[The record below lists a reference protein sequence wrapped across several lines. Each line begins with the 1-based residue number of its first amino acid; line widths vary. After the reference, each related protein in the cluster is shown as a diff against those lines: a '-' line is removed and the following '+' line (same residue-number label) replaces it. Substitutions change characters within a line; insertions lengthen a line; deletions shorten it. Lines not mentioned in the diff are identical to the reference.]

1 MHTRPFFGR
10 LSAKFGKVL
19 DGSRSLSAAELDLVG
34 PSRLVGQ
41 AWSTRTT
48 NYFRNVAQ
56 KPSGNA
62 SQLIDSQSKNHTT
75 TIE

>member
-1 MHTRPFFGR
+1 MPSLERFWMGREVWSRPSSTWSGRVGRPTRLR
-10 LSAKFGKVL
+10 LT
-19 DGSRSLSAAELDLVG
+19 ELID
-34 PSRLVGQ
+34 S
-41 AWSTRTT
+41 
-48 NYFRNVAQ
+48 FRNVAQ